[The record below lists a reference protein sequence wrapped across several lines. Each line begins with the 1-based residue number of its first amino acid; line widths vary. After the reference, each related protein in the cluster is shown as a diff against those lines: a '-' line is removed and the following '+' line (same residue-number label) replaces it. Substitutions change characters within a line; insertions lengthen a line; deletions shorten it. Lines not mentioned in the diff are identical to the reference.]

1 MLPSGRLDEETSA
14 ARFAKE
20 QEIIRL
26 TQQLLTSITSGD
38 YDTYCKLTDPRL
50 TCFEPESKGNLV
62 EGMEFHKYYFDNF
75 YSPQQR
81 NGPINTTI
89 LSPHVHILGEGVA
102 CIAYV
107 RLSQRMLPNG
117 QPVTLQSEETRVW
130 AKKNGHWVN
139 VHFHRSSAFST

>member
-1 MLPSGRLDEETSA
+1 MPSGRHDEEMSP

-38 YDTYCKLTDPRL
+38 YVTYSQLTDPRL
-50 TCFEPESKGNLV
+50 TCFEPEAKGNLV
-62 EGMEFHKYYFDNF
+62 EGMEFHKFYFDNL
-75 YSPQQR
+75 YSPNQR
-81 NGPINTTI
+81 NGPVNTTI
-89 LSPHVHILGEGVA
+89 LSPHVHILGEDAA

-107 RLSQRMLPNG
+107 RLRQKILPNG
-117 QPVTLQSEETRVW
+117 QPLTIQSEETRVW

-139 VHFHRSSAFST
+139 IHFHRSSSVSS